1 MTDKQQRWQTNQR
14 DIKGDG
20 RVVIYQRRRAK
31 DGSINPTW
39 YMRLLPNGTDKYFVK
54 STRNINEFEAGK
66 VALQKYEEFQV
77 RALSGASIHQKAFS
91 AVYEEWKKDYPTSVG
106 SKRKKE
112 YIHKDIAVLGAYP
125 YQFFVEQKKD
135 LPIEDLDDTKIFD
148 FYSWRREN
156 TFRNGKKHIPADDT
170 LRKEMNLLT
179 SLLTFAARKKYIV
192 EVPKLSAPSVEDNRR
207 PAFTDAEYVE
217 LGKAAARWEKQ
228 AKHPSVRRDR
238 FYLRH
243 YFLILTNSGIRVGEA
258 RDLCWGNIYPQS
270 RPEGHF
276 VVANVVGKTSTST
289 GRDVILD
296 PRCERYLERLYDW
309 RRDELGKDPDPSEP
323 IFCHKDGKAVGS
335 YKKSFASLLEYASLT
350 YNTRGQKRVLYSLRH
365 TYATRTLRRAPV
377 YFVAK
382 NMGTSVKMIERFYGQ
397 ANLQQTAD
405 AVLND
410 APELRETKSTRQKK
424 YPFRR

>member
-1 MTDKQQRWQTNQR
+1 
-14 DIKGDG
+14 
-20 RVVIYQRRRAK
+20 
-31 DGSINPTW
+31 
-39 YMRLLPNGTDKYFVK
+39 MRLLLPNQRHYFKK
-54 STRNINEFEAGK
+54 STRTANEFEAGK
-66 VALQKYEEFQV
+66 VALQTYEEFQV
-77 RALSGASIHQKAFS
+77 RSLAGAPIHQKAFS
-91 AVYEEWKKDYPTSVG
+91 AVYEEWKKDYPTSAG
-106 SKRKKE
+106 SKRKQE
-112 YIHKDIAVLGAYP
+112 YIGKDIAVLGAFP
-125 YQFFVEQKKD
+125 YEFFVKQKKD
-135 LPIEDLDDTKIFD
+135 LPIEDLDDTQVMD

-179 SLLTFAARKKYIV
+179 SMLTFAARKKYIV
-192 EVPKLSAPSVEDNRR
+192 DVPKLTAPSVEDNRR
-207 PAFTDAEYVE
+207 PAFTDAEYVQ
-217 LGKAAARWEKQ
+217 LGKAAQKWVRETN
-228 AKHPSVRRDR
+228 HSSVKRDR
-238 FYLRH
+238 FYLQH
-243 YFLILTNSGIRVGEA
+243 YFLILTNSGIRIGEA

-309 RRDELGKDPDPSEP
+309 RREELGKDPDPSEP
-323 IFCHKDGKAVGS
+323 VFCHKDGTAVLS

-350 YNTRGQKRVLYSLRH
+350 YNTREQKRVLYSLRH

-397 ANLQQTAD
+397 ENLQQTTA
-405 AVLND
+405 AVLNH
-410 APELRETKSTRQKK
+410 APELRETKNPKQKK

>member
-1 MTDKQQRWQTNQR
+1 MNNDDKHQANQR
-14 DIKGDG
+14 DIKNDG
-20 RVVIYQRRRAK
+20 RVVIFQRRRDS

-39 YMRLLPNGTDKYFVK
+39 YMRLLLPNQGRYFK
-54 STRNINEFEAGK
+54 RSTRTNNEFEAGK
-66 VALQKYEEFQV
+66 IALQTYEEFQV

-91 AVYEEWKKDYPTSVG
+91 AVYEEWKKDYPNSVG

-112 YIHKDIAVLGAYP
+112 YIGKDIAVLGAYP
-125 YQFFVEQKKD
+125 YDFFVKQQKD

-405 AVLND
+405 AVLAGVPSRQQNGD
-410 APELRETKSTRQKK
+410 AKKKK
-424 YPFRR
+424 YPFKR